1 VAAALV
7 PALLT
12 TVLGSAPSAL
22 ARTRDPRSIEVARAL
37 RIGAGSGPNRLFG
50 LSSPGPDRGL
60 ATATA
65 TASGLGHQLGVLN
78 FYEAWS
84 LFKPLPV
91 DSLREIAARGAL
103 PEITWEPW
111 EPRGSQHEPDYTPAR
126 IASGAF
132 DSYLDW
138 WARDAAVYHAP
149 VVMRFAHEMNCACYP
164 WAPSINGDSPAAYV
178 AAWRHVHD
186 RFTAAGASNVIWVWS
201 PNIVTGQTTP
211 LSSLYPGD
219 SDVDVVAVDGY
230 NYGAD
235 EPDWGG
241 WNRPHRL
248 FAETIAQVERL
259 APGKP
264 LWINETGSTEHG
276 GDKARWIEELFDY
289 LATTRVTGL
298 IWFDFAVPGEPDFRL
313 ASSPASFAAAADG
326 LRRWT
331 TGQPSAQSLERRRP
345 TAPRRPYLGMRPI
358 SPRNRR
364 SGRPTA
370 APTAPAP

>member
-1 VAAALV
+1 VRSFAAALV
-7 PALLT
+7 PA
-12 TVLGSAPSAL
+12 VLATMMGPVPHAAGR
-22 ARTRDPRSIEVARAL
+22 ARDPRSIEVARAL
-37 RIGAGSGPNRLFG
+37 RTGAGPGPNRLFG

-60 ATATA
+60 PTATA
-65 TASGLGHQLGVLN
+65 TASGLGRQLGVLN

-84 LFKPLPV
+84 LLKPLPV

-111 EPRGSQHEPDYTPAR
+111 DPRSNPHEPDYAPAR

-138 WARDAAVYHAP
+138 WAHDAAAYGAP
-149 VVMRFAHEMNCACYP
+149 LLMRFAHEMNCACYP
-164 WAPSINGDSPAAYV
+164 WAPSVNGDSPAAYV

-201 PNIVTGQTTP
+201 PNIVTGQPTP
-211 LSSLYPGD
+211 LNSVYPG
-219 SDVDVVAVDGY
+219 SAYVDVVAVDGY

-235 EPDWGG
+235 EPAWGG

-248 FAETIAQVERL
+248 FAETIAQAERL

-298 IWFDFAVPGEPDFRL
+298 IWFDFATPGEPDFRL
-313 ASSPASFAAAADG
+313 ASSPASFAAATDG

-331 TGQPSAQSLERRRP
+331 SGQPSVQSFERRRS
-345 TAPRRPYLGMRPI
+345 TAHR
-358 SPRNRR
+358 SP
-364 SGRPTA
+364 P
-370 APTAPAP
+370 APAWSGDASDQPSE